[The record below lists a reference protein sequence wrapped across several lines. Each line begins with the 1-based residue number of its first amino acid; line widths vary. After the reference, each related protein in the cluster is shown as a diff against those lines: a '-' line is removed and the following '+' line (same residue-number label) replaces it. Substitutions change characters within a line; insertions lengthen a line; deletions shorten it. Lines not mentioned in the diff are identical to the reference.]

1 MPWWARDM
9 QPTSRMPWL
18 VGCWIVGIFVG
29 MATEQ
34 PTRVWPAAVA
44 LSAGAASFLAGTIWF
59 AHNAANHP
67 RFHRTD
73 VSRSALLRP
82 RLTIQPSLGIAS
94 AGILTEIK
102 F

>member
-1 MPWWARDM
+1 MLPKCCVVFASGADS
-9 QPTSRMPWL
+9 SRI
-18 VGCWIVGIFVG
+18 GTAFC
-29 MATEQ
+29 A
-34 PTRVWPAAVA
+34 AAVA